1 MNIHCK
7 IKPIELNDFELA
19 KNVCLRAR
27 QYPIQYNIVSYKK
40 IHKNIMSME
49 THDKGLQHTRS
60 EIEPAAEC
68 DLIDIYFYIPQ

>member
-27 QYPIQYNIVSYKK
+27 QYPIQYNIVSYIK
-40 IHKNIMSME
+40 I
-49 THDKGLQHTRS
+49 
-60 EIEPAAEC
+60 
-68 DLIDIYFYIPQ
+68 